1 MPPLPCTE
9 LSPAQQR
16 QLLEIARHS
25 IAQGFAT
32 HAAPRL
38 ELGDYDN
45 ELREAAAV
53 FVTLTREDDLRG
65 CVGSLQATDALLQA
79 VASAAFNSA
88 FLDRRFEPVRPDEL
102 DLLNIE
108 ISVLSPLQPLQV
120 ESRAALLECLRPG
133 IDGLVIEDLGR
144 RATFLPKVWDKIGS
158 PQAFVE
164 QLLLKAG
171 LPAGYWSDSIRVQ
184 RYQCLTFADNQPA

>member
-1 MPPLPCTE
+1 MPPFPCTE
-9 LSPAQQR
+9 LNPPQQR
-16 QLLEIARHS
+16 QLLETARHS

-32 HAAPRL
+32 RAAPRL
-38 ELGDYDN
+38 ELLEYDR

-53 FVTLTREDDLRG
+53 FVTLTREGDLRG
-65 CVGSLQATDALLQA
+65 CVGSLEASDALVQA

-88 FLDRRFEPVRPDEL
+88 FLDRRFAPLRAHEL
-102 DLLNIE
+102 ELLSIE
-108 ISVLSPLQPLQV
+108 ISVLSQLEPLQG
-120 ESRAALLECLRPG
+120 ESRAALLQCLRPG
-133 IDGLVIEDLGR
+133 IDGLVIEDRGR

-171 LPAGYWSDSIRVQ
+171 LPAGYWSDNIRAQ
-184 RYQCLTFADNQPA
+184 RYQCLTFSEI

>member
-9 LSPAQQR
+9 LNPAQQA
-16 QLLEIARHS
+16 QLLEIARRS
-25 IAQGFAT
+25 IAQGFST
-32 HAAPRL
+32 GAALRL
-38 ELGDYDN
+38 EPADYDP

-53 FVTLTREDDLRG
+53 FVTLTREGDLRG
-65 CVGSLQATDALLQA
+65 CIGSLQATDALVQA

-88 FLDRRFEPVRPDEL
+88 FLDRRFEPVRQDEL
-102 DLLNIE
+102 DLLSIE
-108 ISVLSPLQPLQV
+108 ISVLSPLEPLQV

-144 RATFLPKVWDKIGS
+144 RATFLPKVWEKIGS
-158 PQAFVE
+158 PQDFVE

-171 LPAGYWSDSIRVQ
+171 LPAGYWADSISLQ